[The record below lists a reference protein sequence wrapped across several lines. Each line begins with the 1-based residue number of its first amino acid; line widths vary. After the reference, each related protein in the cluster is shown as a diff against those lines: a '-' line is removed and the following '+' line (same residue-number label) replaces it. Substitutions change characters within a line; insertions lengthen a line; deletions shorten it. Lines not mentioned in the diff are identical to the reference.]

1 MEGKGWVLIY
11 AVLLLIVLYL
21 FVSVSGL
28 KGDVNDLKAD
38 ISELQQGAADVT
50 TPAPAAT
57 PATDE
62 GPENDLATAAGR
74 DAQRKQDLGKIA
86 EALLAFKETKGSFPA
101 GLNELTPEYLD
112 ELPADPSSP
121 RFNYRYKRTPQG
133 FQVTSVLE
141 QAGDPDDAAGDGK
154 ADKVFTVTE
163 NFRSGG

>member
-1 MEGKGWVLIY
+1 MEGKGWFVIY
-11 AVLLLIVLYL
+11 AVLLAVVLYL

-38 ISELQQGAADVT
+38 IGELQQEAAEVT

-57 PATDE
+57 PSADVT
-62 GPENDLATAAGR
+62 PKNDLATAAGR

-86 EALLAFKETKGSFPA
+86 EALVAYQQAKGAFPA

-112 ELPADPSSP
+112 VLPADPSSP
-121 RFNYRYKRTPQG
+121 QFNYRYKRTPQG
-133 FQVTSVLE
+133 FQLTSVLE

-154 ADKVFTVTE
+154 TDKVFTVTE